1 MNISKSKKTKCLTCN
16 KEFDITLETNP
27 FCSKRC
33 SYIDLNNWLGEKYS
47 IKANE
52 NDYEKDI

>member
-1 MNISKSKKTKCLTCN
+1 MTVSKSNKAICLICNNEFVITLKTK
-16 KEFDITLETNP
+16 P

-47 IKANE
+47 IKANY
-52 NDYEKDI
+52 NDYEKDN

>member
-1 MNISKSKKTKCLTCN
+1 MRKNQKIKCVYCK
-16 KEFDITLETNP
+16 KEFDTKLDTKP

-47 IKANE
+47 IQNNE
-52 NDYEKDI
+52 EDYEKDI